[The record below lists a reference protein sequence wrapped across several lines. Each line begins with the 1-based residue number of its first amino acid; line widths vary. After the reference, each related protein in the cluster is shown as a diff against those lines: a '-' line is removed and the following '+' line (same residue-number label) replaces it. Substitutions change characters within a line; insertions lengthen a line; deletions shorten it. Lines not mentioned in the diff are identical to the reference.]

1 MSEQSSSDEFTL
13 EIAKDPF
20 YCIGA
25 VVFKIYD
32 FELISI
38 I

>member
-1 MSEQSSSDEFTL
+1 MSEQSSSDEFKL
-13 EIAKDPF
+13 DIAKDPF
-20 YCIGA
+20 YRIGA
-25 VVFKIYD
+25 VVFKIYE

>member
-1 MSEQSSSDEFTL
+1 MSEHSSFDEFKL

-20 YCIGA
+20 YRIGA

>member
-1 MSEQSSSDEFTL
+1 MSEQSSSDEVKL
-13 EIAKDPF
+13 EIGKDPF
-20 YCIGA
+20 YRIGA

-38 I
+38 V